1 KVGALEKVDADLPN
15 LQYKVRRDPASY
27 KDDFNNQYSQYQA
40 FLQLFMQAPSSTDSQ
55 GLVSLRELID
65 FVAHCADCYPKLTAN
80 FPTDLMALLRL
91 HHAELEPELRDKVV
105 GSLVLLRKK
114 EIIDSAVLLNALFPL
129 LVDTPSKALRT
140 LLFTKIISDLR
151 TSNSKATNHK
161 LNRTIQTVL
170 YNLLTSDPTSA
181 KGVWAVRITREMWAR
196 QIWTDAKAVEIMKEA
211 ALSQHEKV
219 VTGGVHFF
227 LGGDKER

>member
-1 KVGALEKVDADLPN
+1 MPTCPICSTRSDETRRR
-15 LQYKVRRDPASY
+15 LQCESNTRATSLTHSRSY

-65 FVAHCADCYPKLTAN
+65 FVAHCADCYPKLTAD

-114 EIIDSAVLLNALFPL
+114 DIIDSAV
-129 LVDTPSKALRT
+129 
-140 LLFTKIISDLR
+140 
-151 TSNSKATNHK
+151 
-161 LNRTIQTVL
+161 
-170 YNLLTSDPTSA
+170 
-181 KGVWAVRITREMWAR
+181 
-196 QIWTDAKAVEIMKEA
+196 
-211 ALSQHEKV
+211 
-219 VTGGVHFF
+219 
-227 LGGDKER
+227 